1 MRCDKLRSDGTA
13 LKATITA
20 HYKDVIMLVDEV
32 ANSNLRDLAIMRI
45 LSYGI
50 VCYRT

>member
-20 HYKDVIMLVDEV
+20 HYKDIIMLVDEA
-32 ANSNLRDLAIMRI
+32 ANSNFRDLAIMRI
-45 LSYGI
+45 LS
-50 VCYRT
+50 